1 MKYET
6 VLGIILILYICGFIC
21 VKSLKKIYQIHQ
33 TVHGDYPSLG
43 HWTLGDFVSLYL
55 SVF

>member
-33 TVHGDYPSLG
+33 TVHSDYPSLG

-55 SVF
+55 LVF